1 MKLRVLLDL
10 LFQVSEQIRIKEV
23 LDGDSQAIAE
33 LLDRG
38 NGGAAVASADDIVH
52 SGLGHTADAAE
63 FINRNISLA
72 AEFQDAILDSFSDV
86 HGYHL
91 ISNADDSQFLLKRL
105 TLLS

>member
-1 MKLRVLLDL
+1 MSVLLDL
-10 LFQVSEQIRIKEV
+10 LLQIPEQLRIKEV
-23 LDGDSQAIAE
+23 LNGDSQTIAE
-33 LLDRG
+33 LLDCG
-38 NGGAAVASADDIVH
+38 NGGAAVTSADDIVH

-72 AEFQDAILDSFSDV
+72 AEFQDAFLDSFSDV